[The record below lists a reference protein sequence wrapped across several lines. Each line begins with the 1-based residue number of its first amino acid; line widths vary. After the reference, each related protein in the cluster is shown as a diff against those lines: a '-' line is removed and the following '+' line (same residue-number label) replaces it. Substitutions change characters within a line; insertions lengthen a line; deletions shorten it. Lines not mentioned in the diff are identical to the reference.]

1 MAQAIDQ
8 ARVDDLLAKVAYHKD
23 QRRFHTGQIRLA
35 WRQIGEIKERLQSL
49 GLTEV
54 VKGE

>member
-1 MAQAIDQ
+1 MAQAVDRQ
-8 ARVDDLLAKVAYHKD
+8 MVDDLMAKVSYHKD
-23 QRRFHTGQIRLA
+23 QRRYHTGQIRLA

-54 VKGE
+54 TKGE